1 MIHLHVLKTRQKKE
15 VGDGFQA
22 LYVSEEEIDT
32 ILDDTHTATEEDQR
46 IQTLI
51 ERIAELETE
60 IETKKVDL
68 RPMHLF

>member
-32 ILDDTHTATEEDQR
+32 ILDDTHTEEDQR

-60 IETKKVDL
+60 IETKKVEL
-68 RPMHLF
+68 RRMHLF